1 MLYICMLFYVCVVT
15 CYSSHWHV
23 MTHSAPSTTS
33 SSGRSKFL
41 YHTMT
46 AQQFMQFSRY
56 SAKGSLMMKLK
67 AYICDLDFWETKS
80 VVQFSSLLQWCCAS
94 SVEQWL
100 RTEPV
105 QDGEHFLQLRGWPS
119 PLIRKFIPG
128 SPSPRSTPPW
138 HMRCIPW
145 NINTAFHIH
154 SRAGPSE

>member
-1 MLYICMLFYVCVVT
+1 
-15 CYSSHWHV
+15 
-23 MTHSAPSTTS
+23 MTDSAPNIILLVVVEGQNSFIIQWQPNNLCNS
-33 SSGRSKFL
+33 PDIE
-41 YHTMT
+41 
-46 AQQFMQFSRY
+46 Q
-56 SAKGSLMMKLK
+56 K
-67 AYICDLDFWETKS
+67 AASWWNWRHISDLDFWETKS

-154 SRAGPSE
+154 SRAGPSGFSISGRVG

>member
-1 MLYICMLFYVCVVT
+1 MLLYGSYMKCMCCYLF
-15 CYSSHWHV
+15 YSSHWHV
-23 MTHSAPSTTS
+23 MTHSDPSTTS

-119 PLIRKFIPG
+119 PLIRKFIPTRPYP
-128 SPSPRSTPPW
+128 PSQSVFTVPTLHLQCTRKISTK
-138 HMRCIPW
+138 
-145 NINTAFHIH
+145 
-154 SRAGPSE
+154 